1 MRGVARVD
9 AKTKQVANRLRP
21 GEIAVISHEDL
32 DAVSAESLVAAGA
45 GAVVNARDSI
55 TGRYANRGAGILLEA
70 GIPLID
76 KVGEE
81 ITRKVA
87 DGDELRLEGA
97 TVCSNG
103 SEIATGRLVSEEDVR
118 ESCAAGRE
126 NLRVELARFV
136 VNTLE
141 RVAEED
147 DLVFDS
153 LADVPVDTE
162 IEGRHVVVVT
172 RGEGHRDDLN
182 TIRTYIGEVR
192 PVLIGVDGGADAILE
207 LGRRPDIVVGDMD
220 SASDEALRAASEIL
234 VHAYEDGRAPG
245 QERVEALGLPYKC
258 IRAKG
263 TSEDVALNLAFDKGA
278 DMIVAV
284 GAHSSLVDF
293 LDKGRGGMASTFLSR
308 LKVGDRL
315 VDARGVSRLYREGI
329 TGFQLAALILAGCL
343 TASAIVALSP
353 FVQGFIRVVGV
364 RIELFFSQLWRA
376 AVG

>member
-1 MRGVARVD
+1 MD
-9 AKTKQVANRLRP
+9 AKTKQVASRLRP

-45 GAVVNARDSI
+45 RAVVNARDSI
-55 TGRYANRGAGILLEA
+55 TGRYVNRGAGILLEA

-81 ITRKVA
+81 ITRRVA
-87 DGDELRLEGA
+87 DGDELRLSGA
-97 TVCSNG
+97 SVCSNG
-103 SEIATGRLVSEEDVR
+103 AEIATGRLVSEEDVR
-118 ESCAAGRE
+118 ESGAAGRE

-147 DLVFDS
+147 DLVFES
-153 LADVPVDTE
+153 LADVPVDAE
-162 IEGRHVVVVT
+162 MEGRHVVVVT

-182 TIRTYIGEVR
+182 TIRGYIGEVR

-207 LGRRPDIVVGDMD
+207 LGWRPDIVVGDMD

-245 QERVEALGLPYKC
+245 KERVEALGLPCKLV
-258 IRAKG
+258 RAKG

-278 DMIVAV
+278 DLIVAV
-284 GAHSSLVDF
+284 GSHSSLVDF

-315 VDARGVSRLYREGI
+315 VDARGVGRLYREGI

-343 TASAIVALSP
+343 TAGAIVAVSP
-353 FVQGFIRVVGV
+353 FVQGFIRVIGV

-376 AVG
+376 IVG